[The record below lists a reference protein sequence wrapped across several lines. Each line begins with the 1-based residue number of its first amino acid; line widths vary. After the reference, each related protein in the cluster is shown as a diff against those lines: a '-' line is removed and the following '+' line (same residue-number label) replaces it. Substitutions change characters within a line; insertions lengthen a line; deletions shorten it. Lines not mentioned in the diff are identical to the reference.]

1 MPLFELINSKVGDN
15 RKVFLVH
22 GGIDTED
29 RELARQIA
37 ETTTDSII
45 VASYGTFSTGIN
57 IIWLKE
63 LKYTMKKTLI
73 MNSLM
78 SQSRRVMDKTEFLA
92 AIKLV
97 SGEELLSMVTS
108 VHDDN
113 GDYLIVENPIEV
125 EEVMLPNKQAGAKV
139 QPWMKFSREEQFVIP
154 KDKIITIVEVA
165 EEVAVFYHMSLRK
178 LNTDFITDAKGKI
191 STVDEARIKLN
202 KIFNKDS

>member
-1 MPLFELINSKVGDN
+1 
-15 RKVFLVH
+15 
-22 GGIDTED
+22 
-29 RELARQIA
+29 
-37 ETTTDSII
+37 
-45 VASYGTFSTGIN
+45 
-57 IIWLKE
+57 
-63 LKYTMKKTLI
+63 

-108 VHDDN
+108 VHDEN

-125 EEVMLPNKQAGAKV
+125 EEVMIPNKQAGAKV

-154 KDKIITIVEVA
+154 KEHIITIVEVA

-191 STVDEARIKLN
+191 STVDEARIKLD
-202 KIFNKDS
+202 KIFKKGT

>member
-1 MPLFELINSKVGDN
+1 
-15 RKVFLVH
+15 
-22 GGIDTED
+22 
-29 RELARQIA
+29 
-37 ETTTDSII
+37 
-45 VASYGTFSTGIN
+45 
-57 IIWLKE
+57 
-63 LKYTMKKTLI
+63 

-108 VHDDN
+108 VHDEN

-125 EEVMLPNKQAGAKV
+125 EEVILPNKQAGAKV
-139 QPWMKFSREEQFVIP
+139 QPWMKFSREDQFVIP

-191 STVDEARIKLN
+191 STVDEARIKLD
-202 KIFNKDS
+202 KIFKKGT

>member
-1 MPLFELINSKVGDN
+1 
-15 RKVFLVH
+15 
-22 GGIDTED
+22 
-29 RELARQIA
+29 
-37 ETTTDSII
+37 
-45 VASYGTFSTGIN
+45 
-57 IIWLKE
+57 
-63 LKYTMKKTLI
+63 MKKTLI

-108 VHDDN
+108 VHDEN

-139 QPWMKFSREEQFVIP
+139 QPWMKFSREDQFVIP
-154 KDKIITIVEVA
+154 KDKVITIVEVA
-165 EEVAVFYHMSLRK
+165 EDVEVFYHMSLRK

>member
-1 MPLFELINSKVGDN
+1 
-15 RKVFLVH
+15 
-22 GGIDTED
+22 
-29 RELARQIA
+29 
-37 ETTTDSII
+37 
-45 VASYGTFSTGIN
+45 
-57 IIWLKE
+57 
-63 LKYTMKKTLI
+63 MKKTLI

-108 VHDDN
+108 VHDEN

-125 EEVMLPNKQAGAKV
+125 EEVLLPNKQAGAKV

-154 KDKIITIVEVA
+154 KDKIITIVEVT

-191 STVDEARIKLN
+191 STVDEARIKLD
-202 KIFNKDS
+202 KIFKQGT

>member
-1 MPLFELINSKVGDN
+1 
-15 RKVFLVH
+15 
-22 GGIDTED
+22 
-29 RELARQIA
+29 
-37 ETTTDSII
+37 
-45 VASYGTFSTGIN
+45 
-57 IIWLKE
+57 
-63 LKYTMKKTLI
+63 

-92 AIKLV
+92 AIILV

-108 VHDDN
+108 VHDEN

-191 STVDEARIKLN
+191 STVDEARIKLD
-202 KIFNKDS
+202 KIFKKGT

>member
-1 MPLFELINSKVGDN
+1 
-15 RKVFLVH
+15 
-22 GGIDTED
+22 
-29 RELARQIA
+29 
-37 ETTTDSII
+37 
-45 VASYGTFSTGIN
+45 
-57 IIWLKE
+57 LKE
-63 LKYTMKKTLI
+63 SKYTMKKTLI

-108 VHDDN
+108 VHDEN

>member
-1 MPLFELINSKVGDN
+1 
-15 RKVFLVH
+15 
-22 GGIDTED
+22 
-29 RELARQIA
+29 
-37 ETTTDSII
+37 
-45 VASYGTFSTGIN
+45 
-57 IIWLKE
+57 
-63 LKYTMKKTLI
+63 

-108 VHDDN
+108 VHDEN

-154 KDKIITIVEVA
+154 KEHIITIVEVA
-165 EEVAVFYHMSLRK
+165 QEVAVFYHMSLRK
-178 LNTDFITDAKGKI
+178 LNTDFISDAKGKI

>member
-1 MPLFELINSKVGDN
+1 
-15 RKVFLVH
+15 
-22 GGIDTED
+22 
-29 RELARQIA
+29 
-37 ETTTDSII
+37 
-45 VASYGTFSTGIN
+45 
-57 IIWLKE
+57 
-63 LKYTMKKTLI
+63 MKKTLI

-108 VHDDN
+108 VHDEN

-125 EEVMLPNKQAGAKV
+125 EEVILPNKQAGAKV
-139 QPWMKFSREEQFVIP
+139 QPWMKFSREDQFVIP
-154 KDKIITIVEVA
+154 KDKVITIVEVA
-165 EEVAVFYHMSLRK
+165 EDVEVFYHTSLRK

>member
-1 MPLFELINSKVGDN
+1 
-15 RKVFLVH
+15 
-22 GGIDTED
+22 
-29 RELARQIA
+29 
-37 ETTTDSII
+37 
-45 VASYGTFSTGIN
+45 
-57 IIWLKE
+57 
-63 LKYTMKKTLI
+63 MKKTLI

-108 VHDDN
+108 VHDEN

-125 EEVMLPNKQAGAKV
+125 EEVLLPNKQAGAKV

-154 KDKIITIVEVA
+154 KEHVITIVEVA
-165 EEVAVFYHMSLRK
+165 EEVEVFYHMSLRK
-178 LNTDFITDAKGKI
+178 LNNDFITDAKGKI

>member
-1 MPLFELINSKVGDN
+1 
-15 RKVFLVH
+15 
-22 GGIDTED
+22 
-29 RELARQIA
+29 
-37 ETTTDSII
+37 
-45 VASYGTFSTGIN
+45 
-57 IIWLKE
+57 
-63 LKYTMKKTLI
+63 MKKTLI

-108 VHDDN
+108 VHDEN

-125 EEVMLPNKQAGAKV
+125 EEVILPNKQAGAKV

-154 KDKIITIVEVA
+154 KEHVITIVEVA

>member
-1 MPLFELINSKVGDN
+1 
-15 RKVFLVH
+15 
-22 GGIDTED
+22 
-29 RELARQIA
+29 
-37 ETTTDSII
+37 
-45 VASYGTFSTGIN
+45 
-57 IIWLKE
+57 
-63 LKYTMKKTLI
+63 

-125 EEVMLPNKQAGAKV
+125 EEVILPNKQAGAKV

-154 KDKIITIVEVA
+154 KEHIITIVEVA
-165 EEVAVFYHMSLRK
+165 EEVAIFYHMSLRK

-191 STVDEARIKLN
+191 STVDEARIKLD
-202 KIFNKDS
+202 KIFKKGT

>member
-1 MPLFELINSKVGDN
+1 
-15 RKVFLVH
+15 
-22 GGIDTED
+22 
-29 RELARQIA
+29 
-37 ETTTDSII
+37 
-45 VASYGTFSTGIN
+45 
-57 IIWLKE
+57 
-63 LKYTMKKTLI
+63 

-108 VHDDN
+108 VHDEN

-125 EEVMLPNKQAGAKV
+125 EEVILPNKQAGAKV

-154 KDKIITIVEVA
+154 KEHVITIVEVA
-165 EEVAVFYHMSLRK
+165 EEVEVFYHMSLRK
-178 LNTDFITDAKGKI
+178 LNTDLITDAKGKI

-202 KIFNKDS
+202 KIFNKDI

>member
-1 MPLFELINSKVGDN
+1 
-15 RKVFLVH
+15 
-22 GGIDTED
+22 
-29 RELARQIA
+29 
-37 ETTTDSII
+37 
-45 VASYGTFSTGIN
+45 
-57 IIWLKE
+57 
-63 LKYTMKKTLI
+63 

-97 SGEELLSMVTS
+97 SGEEILSMVTS
-108 VHDDN
+108 VHDEN

-139 QPWMKFSREEQFVIP
+139 QPWMKFSREDQFVIP

-165 EEVAVFYHMSLRK
+165 EDVAVFYHMSLRK

-191 STVDEARIKLN
+191 STVDEARIKLD
-202 KIFNKDS
+202 KIFKKGT

>member
-1 MPLFELINSKVGDN
+1 
-15 RKVFLVH
+15 
-22 GGIDTED
+22 
-29 RELARQIA
+29 
-37 ETTTDSII
+37 
-45 VASYGTFSTGIN
+45 
-57 IIWLKE
+57 
-63 LKYTMKKTLI
+63 

-108 VHDDN
+108 VHDEN

-154 KDKIITIVEVA
+154 KEHVITIVEVA
-165 EEVAVFYHMSLRK
+165 EDVEVFYHMSLRK

>member
-1 MPLFELINSKVGDN
+1 
-15 RKVFLVH
+15 
-22 GGIDTED
+22 
-29 RELARQIA
+29 
-37 ETTTDSII
+37 
-45 VASYGTFSTGIN
+45 
-57 IIWLKE
+57 
-63 LKYTMKKTLI
+63 MKKTLI

-125 EEVMLPNKQAGAKV
+125 EEVLLPNKQAGAKV
-139 QPWMKFSREEQFVIP
+139 QPWMKFSKEDQFVIP

-191 STVDEARIKLN
+191 STVDEARIKLD